1 MLQCE
6 GVAGV
11 LSLRGKLVTDEESAN
26 TGKEKSEGCLKV
38 ILLCAWII
46 SGRPLDKTSGID

>member
-26 TGKEKSEGCLKV
+26 TGKEKSEAV
-38 ILLCAWII
+38 
-46 SGRPLDKTSGID
+46 